1 MTHKY
6 PLMKP
11 MLLIKSIIEISGNDI
26 NVNMHIKG
34 ADFLKA
40 RKLDK
45 ELEKVIYNLFGKTY
59 KVNLYE
65 NISPDEQN
73 EIERENK

>member
-1 MTHKY
+1 MWRI
-6 PLMKP
+6 L
-11 MLLIKSIIEISGNDI
+11 KSIIQIKDNDI

-45 ELEKVIYNLFGKTY
+45 ELEKVISNLFGKTY
-59 KVNLYE
+59 RVNLYE
-65 NISPDEQN
+65 NIYLN
-73 EIERENK
+73 